1 MRIALAQLNATVG
14 DLEGNF
20 NKMAEAYRRALDAG
34 VDLLVFPE
42 QFLCG
47 YPTEDLLLKQHFLD
61 HNLELVEKLAA
72 TCPKLT
78 IVAGF
83 AEPFGGGCR
92 NSAAICR
99 DGEIDDIYAK
109 NALPNYGVF
118 DERRY
123 FEAGTRPVAF
133 EVAGVKVAMSVC
145 FDMWNVGQLTEFLR
159 PLGRFDLLLNI
170 SASPFHIGKIAK
182 RREIIKRCAAGF
194 RCAAAYC
201 NLVGGQDEIVFDG
214 RSILANS
221 AGRIVAEAAAFEE
234 DMLIADVTVMDD
246 GHTRIEP
253 IGPPVCPPESD
264 VEEVYRALV
273 LGTRD
278 YTRKNGFSRTMLGL
292 SGGIDSSVVAAI
304 AAAALGPECV
314 TGITMPSRFNSA
326 ETRGDAEL
334 LAKNLGIAFHSI
346 PIESILGPFHEALSA
361 IPGWNDKGLAYENLQ
376 ARIRGC
382 ILMSLSNQ
390 FGALVFT
397 TGNKSETAVGYATL
411 YGDTAG
417 GFAVIKDLP
426 KTLVYRLAEYINQRA
441 GRAVIPPA
449 VITRPPS
456 AELRPDQ
463 KDTDSLPDYD
473 LLDSILKGYVEQDKS
488 PGMLSKEGLPR
499 DVVHRVVRLID
510 QNEYKRRL
518 SPPGI
523 KITPKAF
530 GKDRRLPIT
539 NRYRYDRH

>member
-20 NKMAEAYRRALDAG
+20 NKMVEAYRRALDAG

-123 FEAGTRPVAF
+123 FEAGTRPVAL
-133 EVAGVKVAMSVC
+133 EVAGVRVAMSVC
-145 FDMWNVGQLTEFLR
+145 FDMWNIGQLTEFLR
-159 PLGRFDLLLNI
+159 PIGRFDLLLNI
-170 SASPFHIGKIAK
+170 SASPFHIGKIAR

-214 RSILANS
+214 RSILADS
-221 AGRIVAEAAAFEE
+221 SGRIVAEAAAFEE
-234 DMLIADVTVMDD
+234 DMLIADVTAMDD

-253 IGPPVCPPESD
+253 
-264 VEEVYRALV
+264 
-273 LGTRD
+273 
-278 YTRKNGFSRTMLGL
+278 
-292 SGGIDSSVVAAI
+292 
-304 AAAALGPECV
+304 
-314 TGITMPSRFNSA
+314 
-326 ETRGDAEL
+326 
-334 LAKNLGIAFHSI
+334 
-346 PIESILGPFHEALSA
+346 
-361 IPGWNDKGLAYENLQ
+361 
-376 ARIRGC
+376 
-382 ILMSLSNQ
+382 
-390 FGALVFT
+390 
-397 TGNKSETAVGYATL
+397 VG
-411 YGDTAG
+411 
-417 GFAVIKDLP
+417 
-426 KTLVYRLAEYINQRA
+426 
-441 GRAVIPPA
+441 
-449 VITRPPS
+449 
-456 AELRPDQ
+456 
-463 KDTDSLPDYD
+463 
-473 LLDSILKGYVEQDKS
+473 
-488 PGMLSKEGLPR
+488 
-499 DVVHRVVRLID
+499 
-510 QNEYKRRL
+510 
-518 SPPGI
+518 
-523 KITPKAF
+523 
-530 GKDRRLPIT
+530 
-539 NRYRYDRH
+539 